1 MSQETEN
8 GTKSFGVL
16 ITEAIADIQVLVRQ
30 SIQLAVLELKES
42 GRRALMASLL
52 VVIAI
57 TLFLVSGLLLVIALA
72 FGFIAL
78 GLPAWLAFVVD
89 ALLFITA
96 GGVLLLIAKSNAE
109 KVKAP
114 TNAADSI
121 ETSINTITATVTKY
135 SDSI

>member
-30 SIQLAVLELKES
+30 SIQLAVLELRES

>member
-89 ALLFITA
+89 ALLFIAA